1 MAIEFKLP
9 EVSEGVESADIAE
22 ILVSEGDV
30 IEADQIVMEVETEK
44 AVVELPCPHAGKI
57 TKIHVSEGDS
67 VDVGAVLLSIE
78 ASEPAEK
85 KESPSPKQDGGEK
98 REQPRKTDKEPEKAE
113 ATSQAER
120 EPAMERAGWP
130 DMAKGLEE
138 HGDHDPAVA
147 TEATRALVWREE
159 QIVPPPPAAPS
170 TRRLARELNVDLTR
184 VQGSGAGGRIT
195 QDDVKAYVRSKSSVP
210 KTQDVSASDGGTAQP
225 AELREVRPDPKAA
238 AE

>member
-22 ILVSEGDV
+22 ILISEGDV
-30 IEADQIVMEVETEK
+30 IEKDQIVMEVETEK

-57 TKIHVSEGDS
+57 TKIHVAEGDS

-85 KESPSPKQDGGEK
+85 KETPKPPQDGGEK
-98 REQPRKTDKEPEKAE
+98 TEAPAKKPKEPEKPA
-113 ATSQAER
+113 AKAER

-159 QIVPPPPAAPS
+159 QMVPPPPAAPS

-195 QDDVKAYVRSKSSVP
+195 QDDVKAYIRSRSAVP

-225 AELREVRPDPKAA
+225 AELREIRADPKAA